1 MATTSLKIEADWQKV
16 SNGEAVVLQ
25 NVGVNR
31 IEVATAKDG
40 DNPQSGFLLKQLEYF
55 NYTGGDTVWV
65 KSQSGISYIAIDNV
79 GV

>member
-16 SNGEAVVLQ
+16 SSGEAVVLQ
-25 NVGVNR
+25 NMGTNR

-40 DNPQSGFLLKQLEYF
+40 DTPQSGFLLKPSEYF
-55 NYTGGDTVWV
+55 NYPSGDDVWV
-65 KSQSGISYIAIDNV
+65 KSQVGISYITIDNI